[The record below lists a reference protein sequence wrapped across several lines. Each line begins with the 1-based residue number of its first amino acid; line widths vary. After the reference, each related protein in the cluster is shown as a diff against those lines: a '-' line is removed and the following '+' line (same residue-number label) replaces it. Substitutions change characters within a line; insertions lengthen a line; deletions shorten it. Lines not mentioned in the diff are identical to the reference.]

1 MADPILAQIIILSLY
16 EILNKDFSF
25 FINKDALSIHILNMS
40 QNFPYFKTKRESG

>member
-25 FINKDALSIHILNMS
+25 FINKDALSIHILNMN